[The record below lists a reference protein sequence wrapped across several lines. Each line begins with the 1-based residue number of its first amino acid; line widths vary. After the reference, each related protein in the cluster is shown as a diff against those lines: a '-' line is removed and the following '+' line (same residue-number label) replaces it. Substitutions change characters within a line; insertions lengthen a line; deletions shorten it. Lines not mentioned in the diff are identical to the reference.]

1 MVALKNVGYK
11 KASVEK
17 REMTVGELR
26 HRIAKVYLKKSDK
39 KIVIICLDDG
49 ERIELNSIEDAL
61 NFEWCDSCKIEII
74 NLPHSFG
81 VKDENGEMEETAPV
95 IIIIQMASEESDDG
109 ITVI

>member
-11 KASVEK
+11 KASVDK

-26 HRIAKVYLKKSDK
+26 HRIAKVYLKKSDQ
-39 KIVIICLDDG
+39 KIVILCLDDG

-61 NFEWCDSCKIEII
+61 NFEWCDDCKIEII